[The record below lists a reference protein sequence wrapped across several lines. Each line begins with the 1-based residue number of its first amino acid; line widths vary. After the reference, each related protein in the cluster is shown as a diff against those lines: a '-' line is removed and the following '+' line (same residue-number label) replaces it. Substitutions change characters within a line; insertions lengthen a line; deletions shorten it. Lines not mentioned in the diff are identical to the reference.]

1 MKYSSTSVLTIL
13 TRRYKIMSKK
23 FEKKCTFEYFF
34 LHFLGAIIMY
44 LTPKMLFSNALYFQF
59 WLTFAPSLYA
69 CVLTRLMN

>member
-13 TRRYKIMSKK
+13 TPRYKIMSKK
-23 FEKKCTFEYFF
+23 FEKSALLDFF
-34 LHFLGAIIMY
+34 LHFLGAIILY
-44 LTPKMLFSNALYFQF
+44 LTPKILFCNALYFQF